1 MAKALTVAGV
11 EKIKA
16 GAKRREIPDDI
27 VRGLYLVVQPTGA
40 KSWAARFRVGGR
52 PQKLT
57 IGPYPL
63 FGLPE
68 ARAVA
73 RGAIRRASE
82 GGDPTLEKKLAR
94 TEAGRRDDLFP
105 TIAREY
111 IDRYQKPK
119 NRTWAGTARLL
130 GLMPDPANP
139 NSKENPKLFIVAP
152 DGPAREWSSRRIGTI
167 TRREVRDYAEDLAN
181 RVPIGANRTLA
192 ALKKMLK
199 WAVQRDIIETNPA
212 TELEMPTPERHRSR
226 VLSDDE
232 LFALWRVSNRLG
244 YPFGP
249 WLKLLI
255 LTGQRTDE
263 VAGIRSAELD
273 REWAMW
279 TIPGPR
285 AKNGKA
291 HLVPLSPQAQAA
303 LGAVPRTQNAKGLFF
318 TTTGRTPISGFSKA
332 KIRIDRLMF
341 RTLRALA
348 RKRGEDVSRV
358 ELEDWR
364 FHDVRRTMATRMP
377 ALKVNLEVVE
387 KALNHTS
394 GKIGG
399 LVAVYQQYDYA
410 DERRE
415 ALDAWAAYVERL
427 TSKVPVPVVVPARRA
442 RRKA

>member
-11 EKIKA
+11 EKTKP
-16 GAKRREIPDDI
+16 GAKRIEIPDDI
-27 VRGLYLVVQPTGA
+27 VRGLYLIVQPTGA

-68 ARAVA
+68 ARCAA
-73 RGAIRRASE
+73 RDAIRRAIE
-82 GGDPTLEKKLAR
+82 GGDPGLEKKQAR
-94 TEAGRRDDLFP
+94 AEAGRRDDLVR
-105 TIAREY
+105 TIVREY
-111 IDRYQKPK
+111 IVRYQKPK

-139 NSKENPKLFIVAP
+139 ASKHDPALFIVAP
-152 DGPAREWSSRRIGTI
+152 DGPAQEWGSRRIGTI
-167 TRREVRDYAEDLAN
+167 TRREIRDHIENLAN
-181 RVPIGANRTLA
+181 RAPIGANRTLA

-199 WAVQRDIIETNPA
+199 WAVQRDIIEANP
-212 TELEMPTPERHRSR
+212 TSELEMPSPQQHRDR

-232 LFALWRVSNRLG
+232 LFALWRAAKRLG
-244 YPFGP
+244 YPFGH

-255 LTGQRTDE
+255 LTGQRVDE
-263 VAGIRSAELD
+263 VGGIRSAELD
-273 REWAMW
+273 PGWTMW

-291 HLVPLSPQAQAA
+291 HLVPLSPQAHAV
-303 LGAVPRTQNAKGLFF
+303 LDAVPRTKNAKGLFF

-332 KIRIDRLMF
+332 KIRIDGLML

-348 RKRGEDVSRV
+348 RKRGEDAGRV
-358 ELEDWR
+358 TLPNWR

-377 ALKVNLEVVE
+377 ALKINMEVVE
-387 KALNHTS
+387 KTLNHTS
-394 GKIGG
+394 GKLGG

-415 ALDAWAAYVERL
+415 ALNAWAAYVERL
-427 TSKVPVPVVVPARRA
+427 VEKVPLPTVVRMGRRTA
-442 RRKA
+442 

>member
-11 EKIKA
+11 EKVKP
-16 GAKRREIPDDI
+16 GDKRIEIPDDV

-57 IGPYPL
+57 IGRYPL

-68 ARAVA
+68 ARAAA
-73 RGAIRRASE
+73 RDAIRRAAE
-82 GGDPTLEKKLAR
+82 GGDPGLEKKLAR

-111 IDRYQKPK
+111 IGRYQKPK
-119 NRTWAGTARLL
+119 NRSWLGTARLL

-139 NSKENPKLFIVAP
+139 ASKENPKLFVVAP

-167 TRREVRDYAEDLAN
+167 TRREIRDYIEDLAN

-199 WAVQRDIIETNPA
+199 WAIERDIVEANPA
-212 TELEMPTPERHRSR
+212 ADLAMPSPQRHRDR

-232 LFALWRVSNRLG
+232 LFALWRVATRLG

-249 WLKLLI
+249 WLKLLV
-255 LTGQRTDE
+255 LTGQRVDE

-273 REWAMW
+273 RDWTMW

-291 HLVPLSPQAQAA
+291 HLVPLSPQAQAV

-318 TTTGRTPISGFSKA
+318 TTTGHTPISGFSKA
-332 KIRIDRLMF
+332 KIRIDRLML

-358 ELEDWR
+358 ELADWR

-377 ALKVNLEVVE
+377 ALKINLEVVE

-415 ALDAWAAYVERL
+415 ALNAWAAYVERL
-427 TSKVPVPVVVPARRA
+427 TSKVPVPMIVPMG